1 MNTELVSRLRAVIHR
16 LARVLNDTSTG
27 EDLTPTQYSVLAL
40 VRGRGSL
47 GLTELTELEGLNPT
61 MLSRVVKVLDERGL
75 IRRMPDPGDMR
86 AARVAA
92 TPEGE
97 QVHDRI
103 RAERTK
109 VLSDCLHGFPPETA
123 DALLA
128 AVPYLEDLAEALKP
142 PAKTAR
148 A

>member
-1 MNTELVSRLRAVIHR
+1 
-16 LARVLNDTSTG
+16 
-27 EDLTPTQYSVLAL
+27 
-40 VRGRGSL
+40 
-47 GLTELTELEGLNPT
+47 
-61 MLSRVVKVLDERGL
+61 
-75 IRRMPDPGDMR
+75 MPDPGDMR

-97 QVHDRI
+97 QVHDRVH
-103 RAERTK
+103 AERTK
-109 VLSDCLHGFPPETA
+109 VLSDCLHGLPPETA

-128 AVPYLEDLAEALKP
+128 AVSYLEDLAEALKP